1 MAFSLFVAGLG
12 ALGVCDPTRLITFAR
27 KFQTPAGLYVAAASR
42 LIFGAALFLAAPESR
57 APVAIRVAGVVV
69 FAAGLALPWI
79 GRERLWRM
87 FDWWAAHGANAMR
100 ALGAVVL
107 VGGLAL
113 SYALLPALRSG

>member
-1 MAFSLFVAGLG
+1 MAFSLLVAGLG
-12 ALGVCDPTRLITFAR
+12 ALGVCAPTRLVTFAR
-27 KFQTPAGLYVAAASR
+27 KFQTPAGLYVAAAAR

-57 APVAIRVAGVVV
+57 APVAVRVAGVVV

-79 GRERLWRM
+79 GYERLWRM

-113 SYALLPALRSG
+113 VSALLPALRSG

>member
-1 MAFSLFVAGLG
+1 MAFSLLVAGLG
-12 ALGVCDPTRLITFAR
+12 ALGVCAPTRLIIFAR

-42 LIFGAALFLAAPESR
+42 VIFGVALFLAAPESR
-57 APVAIRVAGVVV
+57 VPVAIRVAGVVV

-79 GRERLWRM
+79 GHERLWRM

-100 ALGAVVL
+100 ALGTVVL

-113 SYALLPALRSG
+113 VSALLPALRSE

>member
-1 MAFSLFVAGLG
+1 MAFSLLIAGLG
-12 ALGVCDPTRLITFAR
+12 ALGVCAPTRLLAFTR
-27 KFQTPAGLYVAAASR
+27 RFQTPAGLYVAAAAR

-57 APVAIRVAGVVV
+57 APVAIRIVGVVV
-69 FAAGLALPWI
+69 FAAGLALPWV
-79 GRERLWRM
+79 GHERLWRM

-113 SYALLPALRSG
+113 SYALLPTLRSE